1 MSTADPGLSYQARAR
16 IADNLLVA
24 RRRIGLSQA
33 ALGEVAMVSSVRIS
47 GIENGRVVGMLDSY
61 VRLAGGL
68 GFTLDDLLAGVWWSP
83 GTVESEYEARY
94 AVELEARERPLNRR

>member
-1 MSTADPGLSYQARAR
+1 MSTAEPGLSYQARAR

-33 ALGEVAMVSSVRIS
+33 ALGEVALVSSVRIS

-61 VRLAGGL
+61 VRLAGAL
-68 GFTLDDLLAGVWWSP
+68 GFTLDDLLAGVWWTP
-83 GTVESEYEARY
+83 GTIQSEYAARY
-94 AVELEARERPLNRR
+94 RVDVSVCGAG